1 MECKKVSVSVFV
13 CLYYK
18 ICRDS
23 FIVCACVCACACV
36 CGRQRSGG
44 GGWGG
49 GGDGDILLC
58 YVFRE

>member
-23 FIVCACVCACACV
+23 FIACARACVIHDA
-36 CGRQRSGG
+36 RLIKKSTEMFSLSH
-44 GGWGG
+44 
-49 GGDGDILLC
+49 DGTKC
-58 YVFRE
+58 RREAA

>member
-23 FIVCACVCACACV
+23 FIVCACVCVAGGGV
-36 CGRQRSGG
+36 GMGG
-44 GGWGG
+44 GGGG
-49 GGDGDILLC
+49 GAWRHVVMLC
-58 YVFRE
+58 V